1 MAYEKRD
8 GDISVFQDKKKT
20 NDKAPDWTGTAL
32 MDGIEYRVAFWQKS
46 ATMLAGKIE
55 IARKKQ
61 EEPRGGGGSTGF
73 ENPMDEDIPFVSQWS
88 IR

>member
-61 EEPRGGGGSTGF
+61 DDAPPPRRVVDLD
-73 ENPMDEDIPFVSQWS
+73 DEVPF
-88 IR
+88 

>member
-20 NDKAPDWTGTAL
+20 NDKAPDWTGAAL
-32 MDGIEYRVAFWQKS
+32 MDGIEYRVVFWQKS
-46 ATMLAGKIE
+46 PTMLAGKIE

-73 ENPMDEDIPFVSQWS
+73 DDDTDIPFVSQWS